1 MSAVTFAEAGHAA
14 GTPFTVADLDRTPDD
29 GRRYELLDG
38 SLIVSPRPVI
48 AHQWVATRLT
58 GVLLMAC
65 PEDLGAC

>member
-38 SLIVSPRPVI
+38 SLVVSPRPVI
-48 AHQWVATRLT
+48 AH
-58 GVLLMAC
+58 
-65 PEDLGAC
+65 